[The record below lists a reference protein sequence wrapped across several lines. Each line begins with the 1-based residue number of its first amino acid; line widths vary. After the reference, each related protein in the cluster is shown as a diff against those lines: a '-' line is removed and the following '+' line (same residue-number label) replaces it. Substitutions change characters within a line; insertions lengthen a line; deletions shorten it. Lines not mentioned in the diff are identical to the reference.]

1 MLLFLTCFS
10 HQMKIMTIW
19 SNHPLLTIRPYS
31 MTIYEVIMK
40 INKTWPTL
48 TILFS
53 QYKDNIG
60 FQKKIGTKPHR
71 KNNDKRCTN
80 KMQVDLQVCK
90 LRDIKL
96 EAGNILVQHD
106 YLFINGIRIDFLI
119 TVNGTTFYL
128 QGSIVHSSCRFE
140 FLLITG

>member
-1 MLLFLTCFS
+1 
-10 HQMKIMTIW
+10 
-19 SNHPLLTIRPYS
+19 
-31 MTIYEVIMK
+31 
-40 INKTWPTL
+40 
-48 TILFS
+48 
-53 QYKDNIG
+53 
-60 FQKKIGTKPHR
+60 
-71 KNNDKRCTN
+71 
-80 KMQVDLQVCK
+80 MQVDLQVCK

-106 YLFINGIRIDFLI
+106 YLFINGIRFDFLI